1 MNALVHSRLDQI
13 LDQGSFQEQQAMSKQ
28 FFVCGTGT
36 ITGRPVAVY
45 AIDPEPPAGPVDLP
59 AVLRSQ
65 CAFLEYVQ
73 LQMLPLVY
81 LADQPGL
88 LPSSGTTA
96 LPVGQESI
104 LLDSCG
110 VGGLFARLG
119 RLSGLVPMVAVLFG
133 RVATTQ
139 GFPVVQCDAAILVK
153 GSGLCIGRP
162 DAVKAMLGQNV
173 AYEELAGAE
182 MHCRIS
188 GTGDLLVATEAE
200 ACGMVRRYLSYLPA
214 NCREH
219 PPCAEPVCPAPEGLN
234 RQRLKTSQHRFPF
247 KMHTLLHEFV
257 DGGSL
262 LELKPL
268 YAGEVIT
275 AFARVAGR
283 PLGIVASN
291 SAVRGGVLYP
301 ESSKKISRFVSLCD
315 AFNLPLL
322 FLADLPGFMV
332 GAAAEQAGS
341 LKAASQ
347 LYACLADLNV
357 PHLTVVVRKAYT
369 AGVYAMAGP
378 GFGPTA
384 FLAFP
389 EASIAVLGP
398 TALERLAPGNGEAD
412 QQLLQLI
419 RDAENPGHL
428 VEKQLLD
435 RIIEVDALRD
445 ELQQFLQHARVTP
458 AENRRHTVLQS

>member
-1 MNALVHSRLDQI
+1 
-13 LDQGSFQEQQAMSKQ
+13 
-28 FFVCGTGT
+28 
-36 ITGRPVAVY
+36 
-45 AIDPEPPAGPVDLP
+45 
-59 AVLRSQ
+59 
-65 CAFLEYVQ
+65 
-73 LQMLPLVY
+73 
-81 LADQPGL
+81 
-88 LPSSGTTA
+88 
-96 LPVGQESI
+96 
-104 LLDSCG
+104 
-110 VGGLFARLG
+110 
-119 RLSGLVPMVAVLFG
+119 
-133 RVATTQ
+133 
-139 GFPVVQCDAAILVK
+139 
-153 GSGLCIGRP
+153 
-162 DAVKAMLGQNV
+162 
-173 AYEELAGAE
+173 
-182 MHCRIS
+182 
-188 GTGDLLVATEAE
+188 
-200 ACGMVRRYLSYLPA
+200 
-214 NCREH
+214 
-219 PPCAEPVCPAPEGLN
+219 PPCAEPVCPAPAGLN

-301 ESSKKISRFVSLCD
+301 ESSRKISRFVSLCD
-315 AFNLPLL
+315 AFNLPLR
-322 FLADLPGFMV
+322 FLADL
-332 GAAAEQAGS
+332 
-341 LKAASQ
+341 
-347 LYACLADLNV
+347 
-357 PHLTVVVRKAYT
+357 
-369 AGVYAMAGP
+369 P

-398 TALERLAPGNGEAD
+398 TALERLAPDNGEAN